1 MDDTLNQEFLVI
13 DNNNALAATLVPLL
27 QLTAP

>member
-1 MDDTLNQEFLVI
+1 MDDTLNQEFPVI